1 MDPNAERR
9 TYYPEEENVPLSEA
23 VREAVVAHES
33 VSMSGE
39 EFRLYDHIERDAL
52 DSLFRDDADVDVS
65 VQIRLTDVA
74 VSIWGDGGV
83 DIRVTDR
90 ID

>member
-23 VREAVVAHES
+23 VREAVIAHES
-33 VSMSGE
+33 ASVNGD
-39 EFRLYDHIERDAL
+39 EFRLYEHVEPDAL
-52 DSLFRDDADVDVS
+52 DSLFRDGADVGVS
-65 VQIRLTDVA
+65 VRIRLPDVT

-83 DIRVTDR
+83 DIRVTDG